1 MVSAHQDVL
10 GEKELRDF
18 LITEGWGDRKAYWVS
33 SLWDYKGPRSCTEQ
47 SKFLAECKS
56 IEVYVQEDGRDSI
69 RLAAAFVPLGVGSSS
84 PVRRRGPRT
93 SRHRPP
99 AKRQRVE
106 DSTHAAR
113 TEGGKGG
120 EGGDGVE
127 EVESLQWRV
136 SWTAWTASTT
146 R

>member
-33 SLWDYKGPRSCTEQ
+33 SLRDYKGPRSCPKQ
-47 SKFLAECKS
+47 SEFLAECKS
-56 IEVYVQEDGRDSI
+56 IEVYVEEDGRESI

-106 DSTHAAR
+106 ENSPR

-136 SWTAWTASTT
+136 STGD
-146 R
+146 